1 MALSI
6 TPRSKWGA
14 KPAKSFVAADPKAWK
29 GVVCHW
35 FGSPKA
41 AHDHAGCPALLR
53 SVQRTH
59 MAPGGLGVKAGG
71 ADIAYNVA
79 VCPHGV
85 AYALRGLARRTGA
98 NGTSAANRDYCAVVA
113 MIGAGDKPSGELKD
127 TLREVIAHVR
137 SLGAGPEVITHGS
150 ITGSACPGPELSA
163 WVRVKAFEPKPAVKK
178 PTVYPPGVLPN
189 VTSTAEFR
197 VDVDVPGRPEKLRDQ
212 DPASPV
218 VAGRIEAWKK
228 RFPSVSVLWK
238 RK

>member
-6 TPRSKWGA
+6 TPRSAWGA
-14 KPAKSFVAADPKAWK
+14 KPAKSFVASDPKKLK
-29 GVVCHW
+29 GVTVHW
-35 FGSPKA
+35 FGVPKA

-59 MAPGGLGVKAGG
+59 QAGEFS
-71 ADIAYNVA
+71 DIAYNHA
-79 VCPHGV
+79 ACQHGV
-85 AYALRGLARRTGA
+85 VYALRGFDRQTGA
-98 NGTSAANRDYCAVVA
+98 NGTKTANRSYAAVVA
-113 MIGAGDKPSGELKD
+113 MIGEGDKPSGELKD
-127 TLREVIAHVR
+127 ALRAVIAEWR
-137 SLGAGPEVITHGS
+137 ARGAGPEVITHGS

-163 WVRVKAFEPKPAVKK
+163 WVRVKAFEPKPPVKK
-178 PTVYPPGVLPN
+178 PRVPVEVYRPPGVLPN
-189 VTSTAEFR
+189 SVSTTEFR

-218 VAGRIEAWKK
+218 VVGRIEAWKK